1 MGGICCKATN
11 SYFINC
17 ANLANLSGKWQSG
30 AGGILGNSQGDN
42 YIYNSYN
49 IGNIE
54 LINGSSYASTG
65 GIVGYNTGDL
75 VIENCYNIGLLKS
88 SRNIGA
94 IVGNGYN
101 TLQNCYHLNNL
112 EYGSGTITENNSISI
127 NEQQLIGKEQING
140 KLFVDILNEFV
151 ITKNKINDILL
162 LKWYYLNEY
171 PTFE

>member
-30 AGGILGNSQGDN
+30 AGGILGNSQGYN

-75 VIENCYNIGLLKS
+75 VIENCYNIGPLKS
-88 SRNIGA
+88 SKNIGA
-94 IVGNGYN
+94 IVGNGCN
-101 TLQNCYHLNNL
+101 TLQNCYHLDNL
-112 EYGSGTITENNSISI
+112 ENGTITENNSTSI
-127 NEQQLIGKEQING
+127 NEQQLIGKEEING
-140 KLFVDILNEFV
+140 KTFVNILNEYV
-151 ITKNKINDILL
+151 ITKNKINDVPL
-162 LKWYYLNEY
+162 LKWQLLEEY
-171 PTFE
+171 PKLLYN